1 MYTPRMGWTY
11 WIILHLIAIPLTV
24 YIGMLLSQ
32 RNRIKVT
39 K

>member
-24 YIGMLLSQ
+24 YIGTFFK
-32 RNRIKVT
+32 NRERVK
-39 K
+39 